1 MSSMDQSSDKITVMT
16 DVADVFTDTTVEAV
30 TSQAASGVSEVAI
43 AAADSYLPV
52 QALQYVIDAVHLY
65 TGLDWLV
72 HLIKRF

>member
-1 MSSMDQSSDKITVMT
+1 MSIMDQSSDNITVIT
-16 DVADVFTDTTVEAV
+16 DVADV
-30 TSQAASGVSEVAI
+30 TSQAATGVSEVAI

-72 HLIKRF
+72 HFYTFIVGT